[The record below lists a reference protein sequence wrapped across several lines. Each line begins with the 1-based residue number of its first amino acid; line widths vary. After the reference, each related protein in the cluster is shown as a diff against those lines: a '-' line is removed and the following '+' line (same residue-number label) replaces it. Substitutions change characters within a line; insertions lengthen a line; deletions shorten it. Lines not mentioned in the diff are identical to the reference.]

1 MKEGFG
7 HAGEHSPR
15 PTWPKTGW
23 DGRLQGG
30 VAHADAADIDLDDD
44 AAR

>member
-1 MKEGFG
+1 MQASTAQDQHGL
-7 HAGEHSPR
+7 R
-15 PTWPKTGW
+15 R